1 MAKPKQLE
9 LYSVERDF
17 ISYLK
22 DEVSFWR
29 SEYAFLKGKVERL
42 ELATFKHGNEIAR
55 EYVAR
60 TPIEMTPAE
69 QPKEPERETWP
80 QTKARWDTMTDEQKE
95 AAIAKGAN

>member
-1 MAKPKQLE
+1 MKKSAPPNI
-9 LYSVERDF
+9 EREF
-17 ISYLK
+17 IDYLK
-22 DEVSFWR
+22 AEVAFAR

-69 QPKEPERETWP
+69 QPKEPP
-80 QTKARWDTMTDEQKE
+80 TKKPWTQVKAEWESMTEEQRE
-95 AAIAKGAN
+95 AAIAKGAIQ